1 MRKLERQANYQE
13 ALSRALECV
22 RRRPAQ
28 NLAALGAREA
38 PSQRLELPVLER
50 IFLIDLGAGTVALS
64 DGRGA
69 ASEESLGIGWKI
81 LALHYLSAD
90 VPWPPCGAWI
100 SFGDMPEARGYKT
113 VYEARVIE
121 RLCATAGCDR
131 DRLVGACA
139 RLGARRLS
147 LGNEGFRFQFFP
159 QLEVRL
165 AWYAGDEELG
175 PGISFLYPDNVL
187 CFLSVEDV
195 TVLSESLVG
204 RLNKMGW

>member
-1 MRKLERQANYQE
+1 MNKLERQTNYQE

-22 RRRPAQ
+22 RRRPAR

-69 ASEESLGIGWKI
+69 ASEESLRIGWKI

-90 VPWPPCGAWI
+90 VPWPPCASWR
-100 SFGDMPEARGYKT
+100 SFGDLPEARGYES
-113 VYEARVIE
+113 VYSARVIGW
-121 RLCATAGCDR
+121 LCATAGQER
-131 DRLVGACA
+131 DQLAA
-139 RLGARRLS
+139 AATRLGAQPVP
-147 LGNEGFRFQFFP
+147 LGDEGFRFQFFP
-159 QLEVRL
+159 RLEVRL

-175 PGISFLYPDNVL
+175 PGVSFLYPDNVL

-195 TVLSESLVG
+195 VVLSESLVG
-204 RLNKMGW
+204 RLSRKGW